1 MPGWHAG
8 AFTPLSDSGATVETR
23 RHERADEAQHTT
35 DPGTALPGRRRRSR
49 KWGRGVAT
57 LNQWVA
63 GARPRTLPSSIV
75 PVAVGTGVA
84 VGVGAPMWWKALLAM
99 VVALA
104 LQVGVNYANDYSDG
118 IRGTDTEERV
128 GPVRLT
134 AARLAP
140 PKQVFWAAWACFA
153 VAGVAGLVL
162 VATSSWWLLLIGALA
177 IVAAWY
183 YTGGKNPYGYRGLG
197 ELSVFVFFGL
207 VAVVGTVFVQL
218 DYVPWQAW
226 VVAIP
231 VGLLSCSVL
240 VINNLRDIPTD
251 SETGKITLAVRLGD
265 IWTRRLYLACVA
277 GAFVI
282 ALAAFPA
289 SWWVALVLLA
299 VPLAVGPVRRVT
311 GGQTG
316 RDLILGL
323 GETGKLQLAFGIL
336 LTAGLALGALG

>member
-1 MPGWHAG
+1 M
-8 AFTPLSDSGATVETR
+8 
-23 RHERADEAQHTT
+23 
-35 DPGTALPGRRRRSR
+35 
-49 KWGRGVAT
+49 AT

-84 VGVGAPMWWKALLAM
+84 VGVGAPVWWKALLAM

-140 PKQVFWAAWACFA
+140 PRQVFWAAWACFA

-162 VATSSWWLLLIGALA
+162 VATSSWWLLLIGAVA

-183 YTGGKNPYGYRGLG
+183 YTGGTNPYGYRGLG

-207 VAVVGTVFVQL
+207 VAVVGTVFVQVGH
-218 DYVPWQAW
+218 VPWQAW
-226 VVAIP
+226 VAAVP

-251 SETGKITLAVRLGD
+251 AETGKITLAVRLGD
-265 IWTRRLYLACVA
+265 AWTRRLYLACVA

-282 ALAAFPA
+282 ALAALPA
-289 SWWVALVLLA
+289 SWWVALIVLA
-299 VPLAVGPVRRVT
+299 IPLATGPVRRVT

-323 GETGKLQLAFGIL
+323 GETGKLQLAFGVL